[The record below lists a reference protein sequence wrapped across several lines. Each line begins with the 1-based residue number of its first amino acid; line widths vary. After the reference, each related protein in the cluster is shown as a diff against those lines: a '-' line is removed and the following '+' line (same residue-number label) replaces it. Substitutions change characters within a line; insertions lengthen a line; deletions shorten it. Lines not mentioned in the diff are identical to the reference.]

1 MKSYTNIEQS
11 NKLVE
16 ILSPESA
23 DMIYCYTKKEDKL
36 VYPIPIYL
44 TGTLTNTFKYLYC
57 WSLSALL
64 KEIPEVINFN
74 GDENDYALKIL
85 KENNLYYLSYGNP
98 LEHDKIKI
106 EPQEHFVDTC
116 YNMILKLHELKLL

>member
-64 KEIPEVINFN
+64 NAIPSSTLDSSDSHHYRIRCNERYSEWY
-74 GDENDYALKIL
+74 D
-85 KENNLYYLSYGNP
+85 NP
-98 LEHDKIKI
+98 IDA
-106 EPQEHFVDTC
+106 C
-116 YNMILKLHELKLL
+116 YNMVLKLHELNIL